1 MLNIHAP
8 MNEKPVRFN
17 QSTFVSKQLR
27 KAIMARTRLLNKYR
41 KDISG
46 GNLFFYKRQK
56 IFALSF

>member
-8 MNEKPVRFN
+8 MNEKHVRFN
-17 QSTFVSKQLR
+17 QSTFVNKQLR

-46 GNLFFYKRQK
+46 GNLFSYKGQK